1 MRFSTIAVS
10 AAAFGATAMAM
21 PGSVVYQTSVVTITS
36 CAPEKTNC
44 PGRSSTSAPAVS
56 SPPPPPVVTP
66 PVVTPP
72 VVTPPVVTPGCP
84 GGPHCPPPP
93 PVPSSGY
100 SLPAPVHPNTTY
112 VHPVPSVSK
121 PACSGGYNCPPV
133 VTPVCPGPQCPPATM
148 TNKPI
153 ASVIPGTGLPSYV
166 PSGTGVPYPPK
177 NTSLAVPVPSTPPTF
192 TGSGSIQSFSI
203 LAVGAAVAAFFL

>member
-10 AAAFGATAMAM
+10 AAVFGATAMAV

-44 PGRSSTSAPAVS
+44 PGRSSTSAPVAVS

-66 PVVTPP
+66 PVYTPP
-72 VVTPPVVTPGCP
+72 AVTPPVVTPGCP

-100 SLPAPVHPNTTY
+100 SLPVPVHPNSTY

-121 PACSGGYNCPPV
+121 PPV
-133 VTPVCPGPQCPPATM
+133 SPGPSGPPATL
-148 TNKPI
+148 TVKPI
-153 ASVIPGTGLPSYV
+153 ASVIPGTGLPYV
-166 PSGTGVPYPPK
+166 PSGTGVPYPSK
-177 NTSLAVPVPSTPPTF
+177 NTSVPVPTTPPTF

>member
-1 MRFSTIAVS
+1 MRFSTIAIS

-36 CAPEKTNC
+36 CAPEKTDC
-44 PGRSSTSAPAVS
+44 PARMSTSAPAVS
-56 SPPPPPVVTP
+56 TVSPPPPPPPPPVMTPTGTP

-72 VVTPPVVTPGCP
+72 VMTPGCP

-100 SLPAPVHPNTTY
+100 SLPMPVHPNSTY
-112 VHPVPSVSK
+112 GYPVPSMSK
-121 PACSGGYNCPPV
+121 PAG
-133 VTPVCPGPQCPPATM
+133 TPVGSGPQLANCEIQGPYPTM
-148 TNKPI
+148 TNKPV
-153 ASVIPGTGLPSYV
+153 ASVIPGTGLPYM
-166 PSGTGVPYPPK
+166 PSGTGVPYPVK
-177 NTSLAVPVPSTPPTF
+177 NTSVPVATTPPTF

>member
-10 AAAFGATAMAM
+10 AAAFGATAMAL

-44 PGRSSTSAPAVS
+44 PGRSSSSALEAVNTYS
-56 SPPPPPVVTP
+56 PPPPPPVVTP
-66 PVVTPP
+66 TTGTPLPPVVTGPVVTPP
-72 VVTPPVVTPGCP
+72 AVTPGCP

-93 PVPSSGY
+93 VPSSGY
-100 SLPAPVHPNTTY
+100 SLPIPVHPNSTF

-121 PACSGGYNCPPV
+121 PVG
-133 VTPVCPGPQCPPATM
+133 TPVGPGSQGPYPTM
-148 TNKPI
+148 TNKPV
-153 ASVIPGTGLPSYV
+153 ASVIPGTGLPYV
-166 PSGTGVPYPPK
+166 PSGTGVPYPSK
-177 NTSLAVPVPSTPPTF
+177 NTSVPVPTTPPTF

>member
-44 PGRSSTSAPAVS
+44 PGRMSTSAPGVS
-56 SPPPPPVVTP
+56 TVSPPPPPVMTP
-66 PVVTPP
+66 TGTPP

-100 SLPAPVHPNTTY
+100 SLPMPVHPNSTY
-112 VHPVPSVSK
+112 VYPVPSMSK
-121 PACSGGYNCPPV
+121 PAG
-133 VTPVCPGPQCPPATM
+133 TPVGSGPQGPYPTM
-148 TNKPI
+148 TNKPV
-153 ASVIPGTGLPSYV
+153 ASVIPGTGLPYI
-166 PSGTGVPYPPK
+166 PSGTGVPYPVK
-177 NTSLAVPVPSTPPTF
+177 NTSVPVPSTPPTY